1 MKSIN
6 CYNKRRTD
14 EDTIM
19 GKLELKK
26 LRRVELLELL
36 LEERQ
41 ENEELRRQVE
51 KLKEQLA
58 DRNIE
63 VTTAGTLAEAAL
75 RLNGVFEAADKA
87 AAQYLENIHRMS
99 AGSDKDGL

>member
-1 MKSIN
+1 
-6 CYNKRRTD
+6 
-14 EDTIM
+14 M

-51 KLKEQLA
+51 KLEEQLA

-87 AAQYLENIHRMS
+87 AVQYLENIHHMV